1 MHNARPLKQT
11 PDSQPCVEKG
21 SRRIALLMCGWC
33 NVALGM
39 IGAVVPGMPTTVFLI
54 IALWAFT
61 RSSPRLRRWLYEHPR
76 YGASLRAW
84 DRHGV
89 IPLKAKRL
97 ACAMMAVSLLILVLV
112 ASSWILPAVVGA
124 VMAAAVWFI
133 VTRPSVVPASSVSRM
148 S

>member
-1 MHNARPLKQT
+1 MTESHDAQV
-11 PDSQPCVEKG
+11 QVEKG
-21 SRRIALLMCGWC
+21 SRRIALLICGWC
-33 NVALGM
+33 NVVLGM

-76 YGASLRAW
+76 YGASLRDW

-97 ACAMMAVSLLILVLV
+97 AGGMMAISLLIIVLV
-112 ASSWILPAVVGA
+112 ANSWVLPATVGG
-124 VMAAAVWFI
+124 VMAVVLWFI
-133 VTRPSVVPASSVSRM
+133 VTRPSAIPASTT
-148 S
+148 